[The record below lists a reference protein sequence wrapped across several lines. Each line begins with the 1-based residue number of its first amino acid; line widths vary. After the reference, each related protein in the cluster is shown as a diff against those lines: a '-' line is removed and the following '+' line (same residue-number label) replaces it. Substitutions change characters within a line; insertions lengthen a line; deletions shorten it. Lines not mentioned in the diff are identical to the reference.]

1 MSSLRLVAAEKAW
14 QLYDN
19 KVDSLSFFERISL
32 HTNTI
37 DWIALVP
44 NLGIE
49 FTLGNTNWHKWTV
62 GLNGRWKPSTTKG
75 GITQYAGWTI
85 TDARAE
91 LRKYWH
97 GRGVKRVFYWGLY
110 GGAAK
115 FDVKWGSD
123 GRKGNAFYGGL
134 TAGTVTPLYAYPNGS
149 NLDFE
154 LALSLGV
161 GYGKYDKYEVS
172 QSGESY
178 QFTTTSTMTKRE
190 LLKNPLLLAGLADV
204 VRVGFVYHFGTPV
217 CDRYKKRVI
226 VDEQYMRDLDA
237 KRFYEDSVSTE
248 KKKIAEERRDSLFEI
263 DYMKRLEKQRAK
275 IEERYRKME
284 EKSAAAQKSVDSE
297 ARKEDNKEDNNTE
310 ARKEDKE

>member
-1 MSSLRLVAAEKAW
+1 M
-14 QLYDN
+14 
-19 KVDSLSFFERISL
+19 
-32 HTNTI
+32 I
-37 DWIALVP
+37 DWVGLVP

-49 FTLGNTNWHKWTV
+49 MTLGNTNWHKWTL
-62 GLNGRWKPSTTKG
+62 GINGRWKPSTTKG

-85 TDARAE
+85 ADARAE

-97 GRGVKRVFYWGLY
+97 GKGVKRVFFWGVY
-110 GGAAK
+110 GGAAT
-115 FDVKWGSD
+115 FDVKWGSE
-123 GRKGNAFYGGL
+123 GRKGDSFYGGL
-134 TAGTVTPLYAYPNGS
+134 TVGTVAPLYAYSNGS

-161 GYGKYDKYEVS
+161 AYGKYDQYEVS

-217 CDRYKKRVI
+217 CDRYKKRVV

-237 KRFYEDSVSTE
+237 RRFYQDSVRTE
-248 KKKIAEERRDSLFEI
+248 KKKADEIRRDSLFEI

-284 EKSAAAQKSVDSE
+284 QKSSEAQKSKSSE
-297 ARKEDNKEDNNTE
+297 TLEQGTKEDGPADARKEESE
-310 ARKEDKE
+310 